1 MAKATTGEKR
11 EDELKWYLTWR
22 NPFRSDL
29 CPVTA
34 LVVWMR
40 LSGALEYGCGP
51 IFGHLDPKTGKLLRP
66 HHQITKFDHKTRVKV
81 WVTEEGAQ
89 VNFTSA
95 HVESL
100 SLKAFRACGIDH
112 ATDHSW
118 RVELGV
124 WGGRMQR
131 PLDEIIEVGDW
142 NSFQS
147 MEWFRYFKEGK
158 GKYNKYKQ
166 AGEED
171 PVLRMF
177 PWPQRGMNPRAL
189 DWNVWSDWVKVSS

>member
-1 MAKATTGEKR
+1 
-11 EDELKWYLTWR
+11 
-22 NPFRSDL
+22 
-29 CPVTA
+29 
-34 LVVWMR
+34 MR
-40 LSGALEYGCGP
+40 LSGALEHGKGP
-51 IFGHLDPKTGKLLRP
+51 IFGNLDSKTGKLLRS
-66 HHQITKFDHKTRVKV
+66 HHEVVKFERKVRVSV
-81 WVTEEGAQ
+81 WVTEDMKQ
-89 VNFTSA
+89 VNFTSD
-95 HVESL
+95 HVETM
-100 SLKAFRACGIDH
+100 SLKMFRAAGID

-147 MEWFRYFKEGK
+147 MEWYRYFKEGK

-166 AGEED
+166 SGTED

-177 PWPQRGMNPRAL
+177 PWPERGMNPKAL
-189 DWNVWSDWVKVSS
+189 DWNVWSEWVKISS